1 MEDIFNMENFDMTN
15 FYYASANTSEQKAFR
30 KWLVSHLKFGP
41 VTVDFLKKDGTM
53 RTMKC
58 TLQESA
64 IPTYEKKTERVRT
77 TSTDEAISVVD
88 LEKNEWRSFRY
99 DSVKS
104 VSFTIGE

>member
-1 MEDIFNMENFDMTN
+1 MTTFN
-15 FYYASANTSEQKAFR
+15 YAASDAKEQKVFR
-30 KWLVSHLKFGP
+30 DWLVSHLKYGP

-58 TLQESA
+58 TLLESA
-64 IPTYEKKTERVRT
+64 FPTYEKKTERVRT
-77 TSTDEAISVVD
+77 TLTEDAISVVD
-88 LEKNEWRSFRY
+88 LEINEWRSFRY

>member
-1 MEDIFNMENFDMTN
+1 MENFYMTTFN
-15 FYYASANTSEQKAFR
+15 YSTTTPKEQKAFR
-30 KWLVSHLKFGP
+30 DWLTSHLKYGP

-77 TSTDEAISVVD
+77 TSTDESISVVD

-99 DSVKS
+99 DSIKS
-104 VSFTIGE
+104 VSFTLGE

>member
-1 MEDIFNMENFDMTN
+1 MENFDMTAFN
-15 FYYASANTSEQKAFR
+15 YSTSSAKEQKVFR
-30 KWLVSHLKFGP
+30 DWLISHLKYGP

-64 IPTYEKKTERVRT
+64 VPTYEKKTERVRT
-77 TSTDEAISVVD
+77 TSTDESISVVD

-99 DSVKS
+99 DSIKS
-104 VSFTIGE
+104 VSFTLGE

>member
-1 MEDIFNMENFDMTN
+1 MTTFNYST
-15 FYYASANTSEQKAFR
+15 TTPKEQKACR
-30 KWLVSHLKFGP
+30 DWLTSHLKYGP

-77 TSTDEAISVVD
+77 TSTDDAISVVD

-104 VSFTIGE
+104 VSFTLGE

>member
-1 MEDIFNMENFDMTN
+1 METKFMTTFNYST
-15 FYYASANTSEQKAFR
+15 TTPKEQKAFR
-30 KWLVSHLKFGP
+30 DWLTSHLEFGP

-77 TSTDEAISVVD
+77 TSTNEAISVVD
-88 LEKNEWRSFRY
+88 LDINEWRSFRY
-99 DSVKS
+99 DSIKS

>member
-1 MEDIFNMENFDMTN
+1 MENFDMTN
-15 FYYASANTSEQKAFR
+15 FNYATTTPKEQKAFR
-30 KWLVSHLKFGP
+30 DWLTSHLKYGP

-64 IPTYEKKTERVRT
+64 IPAYEKKTERVRT
-77 TSTDEAISVVD
+77 TLTEDAISVVD
-88 LEKNEWRSFRY
+88 LDINEWRSFRY